1 MTTVRVQSLGASH
14 PPKAAYVLSACL
26 LACQL
31 AAGATAAAEPMALGE
46 ARAAVERA
54 ARSTGAWTGPD
65 SGPQAAPGKTIAVL
79 AEDLRNG
86 GVLSVSQGVR
96 EAAKELGWTVRVH
109 DAGGTATGR
118 RRALDEALAT
128 APDGLVICGSDA
140 LELAPALRGRGQPL
154 PPTVGWHAGAY
165 PGPIE
170 GTPVAVNVTT
180 DPLAVARTAAYAAV
194 TQSHGRAGVVIF
206 TDSRFRIA
214 TTKSDTMADV
224 IRRCGECSVLEVLDI
239 PISESATRVPV
250 VVRELVAR
258 HGRRWTHALAINDIY
273 FDYAVP
279 SLVALGVPN
288 AALSLVSAG
297 DGSAPAFMRI
307 RAGSYQTGTVAEPL
321 NLQGWQIIDELNRLI
336 HGQAVSGYTAP
347 VRLVTADNVATDGG
361 ARQVYDP
368 SNGYRDAYRR
378 IWKPR

>member
-1 MTTVRVQSLGASH
+1 MTTVRVQSRSVSH
-14 PPKAAYVLSACL
+14 PPEAAYVL
-26 LACQL
+26 LACVLASQL
-31 AAGATAAAEPMALGE
+31 ATGVAATVDPTALGE
-46 ARAAVERA
+46 ARAAVEQA
-54 ARSTGAWTGPD
+54 AKSTGNWTGPNA
-65 SGPQAAPGKTIAVL
+65 GPRATPGKNIAVL

-96 EAAKELGWTVRVH
+96 EAARELGWTVRVH
-109 DAGGTATGR
+109 DAGGTAAGR
-118 RRALDEALAT
+118 KRALDEALAN

-194 TQSHGRAGVVIF
+194 VQSSGRAGVVIF

-214 TTKSDTMADV
+214 TTKSDAMANV
-224 IRRCGECSVLEVLDI
+224 IRRCGGCAVLEVLDI
-239 PISESATRVPV
+239 PISESATRIPV
-250 VVRELVAR
+250 AVRELVSR

-307 RAGSYQTGTVAEPL
+307 RAGSYQTGTVAEPM
-321 NLQGWQIIDELNRLI
+321 NLQGWQIVDELNRLM
-336 HGQAVSGYTAP
+336 HGQPVSGYTAP
-347 VRLVTADNVATDGG
+347 VRLVTAGNVATDGG
-361 ARQVYDP
+361 ARHVYDP
-368 SNGYRDAYRR
+368 SSGYRDAYRR

>member
-1 MTTVRVQSLGASH
+1 MTTVRVQSRSTSR
-14 PPKAAYVLSACL
+14 PRRKAHVL
-26 LACQL
+26 LAGIL
-31 AAGATAAAEPMALGE
+31 AIGAATAAEPNALGE
-46 ARAAVERA
+46 ARAAVEQA
-54 ARSTGAWTGPD
+54 SMSTGTWTGP
-65 SGPQAAPGKTIAVL
+65 SAGPPGSPGRAIAVL
-79 AEDLRNG
+79 TEDLRNG
-86 GVLSVSQGVR
+86 GVLSVSQGIR
-96 EAAKELGWTVRVH
+96 EAARELGWTVRVH
-109 DAGGTATGR
+109 DAGGTAAGR
-118 RRALDEALAT
+118 KRALDEALAT
-128 APDGLVICGSDA
+128 VPDGLVICGSDA
-140 LELAPALRGRGQPL
+140 LGLAPALRGRGQPL

-170 GTPVAVNVTT
+170 GTPVAMNVTT
-180 DPLAVARTAAYAAV
+180 DPLAVARTAAYAAMA
-194 TQSHGRAGVVIF
+194 QSHGRGGFVIF

-224 IRRCGECSVLEVLDI
+224 IRRCGGCALLEVLDI
-239 PISESATRVPV
+239 PISDSANRVPAAI
-250 VVRELVAR
+250 RDLVSR
-258 HGRRWTHALAINDIY
+258 YGQRWTHALAINDIY

-279 SLVALGVPN
+279 TLVALSIPS

-321 NLQGWQIIDELNRLI
+321 NLQGWQIVDELNRLI
-336 HGQAVSGYTAP
+336 RGQAVSGYTAP
-347 VRLVTADNVATDGG
+347 VRLVTATNVASDGG